1 VDARR
6 PVGQDASHNEAEAAV
21 HTIVVGYEEGE
32 AGRLALERAAEL
44 ARAFGASVVV
54 TSVLRTIATDAA
66 IAGAAGLSPLIM
78 DPEPTERERADWERQ
93 LEEARSYL
101 EGRGIVAEIAATIG
115 EPVDEI
121 LEVARL
127 RDADLIVVGTHEPGV
142 LRRLF
147 RGSVS
152 DGIVH
157 KAHCDVLVVHP
168 EQVSRAPEA

>member
-1 VDARR
+1 M
-6 PVGQDASHNEAEAAV
+6 Q
-21 HTIVVGYEEGE
+21 TIVVGYEEGA
-32 AGRLALERAAEL
+32 AGKLALERAAEL
-44 ARAFGASVVV
+44 AGAFGANVIVAN
-54 TSVLRTIATDAA
+54 VLRTIATDAA
-66 IAGAAGLSPLIM
+66 IAGAAGLSPLIL
-78 DPEPTERERADWERQ
+78 DPEPSERERREWERK

-101 EGRGIVAEIAATIG
+101 EGRGITAELAATVG

-121 LEVARL
+121 LEVARQ

-168 EQVSRAPEA
+168 GRARASRAG